1 MTERQAV
8 RWMES
13 AAGRWE
19 KRLTRARE
27 GRLLPWAGLS
37 LALWRLGKG
46 KTLAAGLG
54 LALWC
59 LGKGKTLAAGLGLAL
74 WCLGKGKTLA
84 ARLAAFL
91 LAGGLTALLGRVR
104 P

>member
-27 GRLLPWAGLS
+27 ERPLPWAGLG

-46 KTLAAGLG
+46 TVVV
-54 LALWC
+54 W
-59 LGKGKTLAAGLGLAL
+59 
-74 WCLGKGKTLA
+74 
-84 ARLAAFL
+84 LAAFL
-91 LAGGLTALLGRVR
+91 LAGGLTALLGRAR

>member
-8 RWMES
+8 RWMDS

-19 KRLTRARE
+19 KRLTRTRE
-27 GRLLPWAGLS
+27 GRPLPWAGLS

-46 KTLAAGLG
+46 KS
-54 LALWC
+54 
-59 LGKGKTLAAGLGLAL
+59 
-74 WCLGKGKTLA
+74 LA

-91 LAGGLTALLGRVR
+91 LAGGLTALLGRAR

>member
-27 GRLLPWAGLS
+27 GRPLPWAGLG

-46 KTLAAGLG
+46 KS
-54 LALWC
+54 
-59 LGKGKTLAAGLGLAL
+59 
-74 WCLGKGKTLA
+74 LA

-91 LAGGLTALLGRVR
+91 LAGGFTALLGRVR

>member
-8 RWMES
+8 RWMEN

-19 KRLTRARE
+19 KRLTRTRE
-27 GRLLPWAGLS
+27 GRPLPWAGLS

-46 KTLAAGLG
+46 KS
-54 LALWC
+54 
-59 LGKGKTLAAGLGLAL
+59 
-74 WCLGKGKTLA
+74 LA

>member
-27 GRLLPWAGLS
+27 GRPLPWAGLS
-37 LALWRLGKG
+37 LALW
-46 KTLAAGLG
+46 
-54 LALWC
+54 C
-59 LGKGKTLAAGLGLAL
+59 LGMGKS
-74 WCLGKGKTLA
+74 LA

>member
-8 RWMES
+8 RWMDS

-27 GRLLPWAGLS
+27 GRPLPWAGLG

-46 KTLAAGLG
+46 KS
-54 LALWC
+54 
-59 LGKGKTLAAGLGLAL
+59 
-74 WCLGKGKTLA
+74 LA
-84 ARLAAFL
+84 ARLVAFL
-91 LAGGLTALLGRVR
+91 LAGGLTALLGRAR

>member
-19 KRLTRARE
+19 KRLTRTRE
-27 GRLLPWAGLS
+27 GRPLLPW
-37 LALWRLGKG
+37 
-46 KTLAAGLG
+46 AGLG
-54 LALWC
+54 LALWY
-59 LGKGKTLAAGLGLAL
+59 LGKGKTVVA
-74 WCLGKGKTLA
+74 W
-84 ARLAAFL
+84 LAAFP
-91 LAGGLTALLGRVR
+91 LAGGLTALLGRAR

>member
-19 KRLTRARE
+19 KRLTRAWE
-27 GRLLPWAGLS
+27 GRPLPWAGLG

-46 KTLAAGLG
+46 TVVV
-54 LALWC
+54 W
-59 LGKGKTLAAGLGLAL
+59 
-74 WCLGKGKTLA
+74 
-84 ARLAAFL
+84 LAAFL
-91 LAGGLTALLGRVR
+91 LAGGLTALLGRAR

>member
-8 RWMES
+8 RWMDS

-27 GRLLPWAGLS
+27 GRPLPWAGLD

-46 KTLAAGLG
+46 KS
-54 LALWC
+54 
-59 LGKGKTLAAGLGLAL
+59 
-74 WCLGKGKTLA
+74 LA

-91 LAGGLTALLGRVR
+91 PAGGLTALLGRAR

>member
-27 GRLLPWAGLS
+27 GRPLPWAGLS
-37 LALWRLGKG
+37 LALW
-46 KTLAAGLG
+46 
-54 LALWC
+54 C
-59 LGKGKTLAAGLGLAL
+59 LGKGKSLAV
-74 WCLGKGKTLA
+74 
-84 ARLAAFL
+84 RLADFL
-91 LAGGLTALLGRVR
+91 LAGGLTALLGRAR

>member
-8 RWMES
+8 RWMDS
-13 AAGRWE
+13 ATGRWE
-19 KRLTRARE
+19 KRLTRAWE
-27 GRLLPWAGLS
+27 GRPLPWAGLS

-46 KTLAAGLG
+46 KS
-54 LALWC
+54 
-59 LGKGKTLAAGLGLAL
+59 
-74 WCLGKGKTLA
+74 LA

-91 LAGGLTALLGRVR
+91 LAGGLTALLGRAR

>member
-27 GRLLPWAGLS
+27 GRPLPWAGLS
-37 LALWRLGKG
+37 LALW
-46 KTLAAGLG
+46 
-54 LALWC
+54 C
-59 LGKGKTLAAGLGLAL
+59 LGKGKS
-74 WCLGKGKTLA
+74 LA

-91 LAGGLTALLGRVR
+91 LAGWLTALLGSVR

>member
-8 RWMES
+8 RWMDS

-19 KRLTRARE
+19 KRLTRAWE
-27 GRLLPWAGLS
+27 GRPLPWAGLS
-37 LALWRLGKG
+37 LALWR
-46 KTLAAGLG
+46 
-54 LALWC
+54 
-59 LGKGKTLAAGLGLAL
+59 
-74 WCLGKGKTLA
+74 LGKGKTLA

>member
-19 KRLTRARE
+19 KRLTRTRE
-27 GRLLPWAGLS
+27 GRPLPW
-37 LALWRLGKG
+37 
-46 KTLAAGLG
+46 AGLG
-54 LALWC
+54 LALWR
-59 LGKGKTLAAGLGLAL
+59 
-74 WCLGKGKTLA
+74 LGKGKTLA

-91 LAGGLTALLGRVR
+91 LAGGLSALLGRVR

>member
-19 KRLTRARE
+19 KRLTRTRE
-27 GRLLPWAGLS
+27 GRPLLPW
-37 LALWRLGKG
+37 
-46 KTLAAGLG
+46 AGLG

-59 LGKGKTLAAGLGLAL
+59 LGKGTVVAWL
-74 WCLGKGKTLA
+74 T
-84 ARLAAFL
+84 AFL

>member
-19 KRLTRARE
+19 KRLTRTRE
-27 GRLLPWAGLS
+27 ERPLPWAGLG

-46 KTLAAGLG
+46 KS
-54 LALWC
+54 
-59 LGKGKTLAAGLGLAL
+59 
-74 WCLGKGKTLA
+74 LA

-91 LAGGLTALLGRVR
+91 LAGGLTALLGRAR

>member
-27 GRLLPWAGLS
+27 GRPLPWVGLS

-46 KTLAAGLG
+46 KS
-54 LALWC
+54 
-59 LGKGKTLAAGLGLAL
+59 
-74 WCLGKGKTLA
+74 LA

-91 LAGGLTALLGRVR
+91 LAGGLTALLGRAR

>member
-27 GRLLPWAGLS
+27 ERPLPWAGLG

-46 KTLAAGLG
+46 KS
-54 LALWC
+54 
-59 LGKGKTLAAGLGLAL
+59 
-74 WCLGKGKTLA
+74 LA

>member
-27 GRLLPWAGLS
+27 ERPLPWAGLG

-46 KTLAAGLG
+46 KS
-54 LALWC
+54 
-59 LGKGKTLAAGLGLAL
+59 
-74 WCLGKGKTLA
+74 LA

-91 LAGGLTALLGRVR
+91 LAGGLTALLGRAR

>member
-19 KRLTRARE
+19 KRLTRTRE
-27 GRLLPWAGLS
+27 GRPLPWTGLS

-46 KTLAAGLG
+46 KS
-54 LALWC
+54 
-59 LGKGKTLAAGLGLAL
+59 
-74 WCLGKGKTLA
+74 LA

-91 LAGGLTALLGRVR
+91 LAGGLTALLGRAR

>member
-19 KRLTRARE
+19 KRLTRTRE
-27 GRLLPWAGLS
+27 GRPLPWAGLG

-46 KTLAAGLG
+46 KS
-54 LALWC
+54 
-59 LGKGKTLAAGLGLAL
+59 
-74 WCLGKGKTLA
+74 LA

-91 LAGGLTALLGRVR
+91 LAGGLTALLGRAR

>member
-27 GRLLPWAGLS
+27 GRPLPW
-37 LALWRLGKG
+37 
-46 KTLAAGLG
+46 AGLG
-54 LALWC
+54 LALWR
-59 LGKGKTLAAGLGLAL
+59 LRKGKS
-74 WCLGKGKTLA
+74 LA

-91 LAGGLTALLGRVR
+91 LAGELTALLGRAR

>member
-8 RWMES
+8 RWMDS

-19 KRLTRARE
+19 KRLTRTRE
-27 GRLLPWAGLS
+27 GRPLLPW
-37 LALWRLGKG
+37 
-46 KTLAAGLG
+46 AGLG
-54 LALWC
+54 LALWRP
-59 LGKGKTLAAGLGLAL
+59 GKGTVVA
-74 WCLGKGKTLA
+74 W
-84 ARLAAFL
+84 LAAFL

>member
-8 RWMES
+8 RWMDS

-27 GRLLPWAGLS
+27 ERPLPWAGLG

-46 KTLAAGLG
+46 KS
-54 LALWC
+54 
-59 LGKGKTLAAGLGLAL
+59 
-74 WCLGKGKTLA
+74 LA

-91 LAGGLTALLGRVR
+91 LAGGLTALLGRAR

>member
-19 KRLTRARE
+19 KRLTRTRE
-27 GRLLPWAGLS
+27 ERPLPWVGLG

-46 KTLAAGLG
+46 KS
-54 LALWC
+54 
-59 LGKGKTLAAGLGLAL
+59 
-74 WCLGKGKTLA
+74 LA

-91 LAGGLTALLGRVR
+91 LAGGLTALLGRAR

>member
-8 RWMES
+8 RWMDS

-19 KRLTRARE
+19 KRLTRTRE
-27 GRLLPWAGLS
+27 GRPLLSWAGLG

-46 KTLAAGLG
+46 KTVVSWLAS
-54 LALWC
+54 
-59 LGKGKTLAAGLGLAL
+59 
-74 WCLGKGKTLA
+74 
-84 ARLAAFL
+84 FL

>member
-27 GRLLPWAGLS
+27 GRPLSWAGLS

-46 KTLAAGLG
+46 KS
-54 LALWC
+54 
-59 LGKGKTLAAGLGLAL
+59 
-74 WCLGKGKTLA
+74 LA

-91 LAGGLTALLGRVR
+91 LAGGLTALLGRAR

>member
-19 KRLTRARE
+19 KRLTRTRE
-27 GRLLPWAGLS
+27 GRPLPW
-37 LALWRLGKG
+37 
-46 KTLAAGLG
+46 AGLG
-54 LALWC
+54 LALWY
-59 LGKGKTLAAGLGLAL
+59 LGKGKTVVA
-74 WCLGKGKTLA
+74 W
-84 ARLAAFL
+84 LAAFP
-91 LAGGLTALLGRVR
+91 LAGGLTALLGRAR

>member
-27 GRLLPWAGLS
+27 ERPLPCAGLS
-37 LALWRLGKG
+37 
-46 KTLAAGLG
+46 

-59 LGKGKTLAAGLGLAL
+59 LGKGKS
-74 WCLGKGKTLA
+74 LA

>member
-19 KRLTRARE
+19 KRLTCARE
-27 GRLLPWAGLS
+27 GRPLPW
-37 LALWRLGKG
+37 
-46 KTLAAGLG
+46 
-54 LALWC
+54 
-59 LGKGKTLAAGLGLAL
+59 AGLGLAL

>member
-8 RWMES
+8 RWMDS

-27 GRLLPWAGLS
+27 GRPLPWAGLD

-46 KTLAAGLG
+46 TVVA
-54 LALWC
+54 W
-59 LGKGKTLAAGLGLAL
+59 
-74 WCLGKGKTLA
+74 
-84 ARLAAFL
+84 LAAFL

>member
-8 RWMES
+8 RWMDS

-27 GRLLPWAGLS
+27 ERPLPWAGLS

-46 KTLAAGLG
+46 TVVAWLAG
-54 LALWC
+54 
-59 LGKGKTLAAGLGLAL
+59 
-74 WCLGKGKTLA
+74 
-84 ARLAAFL
+84 AFL
-91 LAGGLTALLGRVR
+91 LAGGLTALLGRAR

>member
-8 RWMES
+8 RWMDS

-19 KRLTRARE
+19 KRLTRAWE
-27 GRLLPWAGLS
+27 GRPLPWAGLG

-46 KTLAAGLG
+46 KS
-54 LALWC
+54 
-59 LGKGKTLAAGLGLAL
+59 
-74 WCLGKGKTLA
+74 LA

>member
-1 MTERQAV
+1 MTERQAA

-37 LALWRLGKG
+37 LALW
-46 KTLAAGLG
+46 
-54 LALWC
+54 C
-59 LGKGKTLAAGLGLAL
+59 LGKGKS
-74 WCLGKGKTLA
+74 LA

>member
-8 RWMES
+8 RWMDS

-19 KRLTRARE
+19 KRLTRAWE
-27 GRLLPWAGLS
+27 GRPLPWAGLD

-46 KTLAAGLG
+46 TVVAWLAG
-54 LALWC
+54 
-59 LGKGKTLAAGLGLAL
+59 
-74 WCLGKGKTLA
+74 
-84 ARLAAFL
+84 AFL

>member
-19 KRLTRARE
+19 KRLTRAWE
-27 GRLLPWAGLS
+27 GRPLPWAGLS

-46 KTLAAGLG
+46 KS
-54 LALWC
+54 
-59 LGKGKTLAAGLGLAL
+59 
-74 WCLGKGKTLA
+74 LA

>member
-27 GRLLPWAGLS
+27 GRPLPWAGLD

-46 KTLAAGLG
+46 TVVAWPAG
-54 LALWC
+54 
-59 LGKGKTLAAGLGLAL
+59 
-74 WCLGKGKTLA
+74 
-84 ARLAAFL
+84 AFL
-91 LAGGLTALLGRVR
+91 LAGGLTALLGRAR

>member
-19 KRLTRARE
+19 KRLTRAWE
-27 GRLLPWAGLS
+27 GRPLPWAGLG

-46 KTLAAGLG
+46 TVVA
-54 LALWC
+54 W
-59 LGKGKTLAAGLGLAL
+59 
-74 WCLGKGKTLA
+74 
-84 ARLAAFL
+84 LAAFL

>member
-19 KRLTRARE
+19 KRLTRTRE
-27 GRLLPWAGLS
+27 GRPLPWAGLG
-37 LALWRLGKG
+37 LALGRLGKG
-46 KTLAAGLG
+46 KTGVAWPAG
-54 LALWC
+54 
-59 LGKGKTLAAGLGLAL
+59 
-74 WCLGKGKTLA
+74 
-84 ARLAAFL
+84 AFL
-91 LAGGLTALLGRVR
+91 LAGGLTALLGRAR

>member
-27 GRLLPWAGLS
+27 GRPLPWAGLG

-46 KTLAAGLG
+46 KS
-54 LALWC
+54 
-59 LGKGKTLAAGLGLAL
+59 
-74 WCLGKGKTLA
+74 LA